1 MIGWIITGAIALPFV
16 ILSIFLLNG
25 KGAFLIAGYN
35 TMSDDKKI
43 LYNEKAL
50 CKAVGKLLLSMAVF
64 MMLFPITIQFEIMWL
79 FWLSFIAFM
88 VLPIGFAIY
97 ANTGG
102 RYIKEVIPFPAT
114 GGAVRK
120 PMTRS
125 KKLAIII
132 GIVLS
137 AQLCIGIGIMIYQG
151 ERDPRVSIV
160 NNSVRISAL
169 YGTDISI
176 ESISGITLIPQS
188 MREIGIGRRTNGY
201 ETSGQALKGTFSSQ
215 DRGPQ
220 LLFVYSSS
228 SPTIRIEVVRGY
240 DIFISYRD
248 GETTKAIYSMLSSTF
263 AHNET

>member
-16 ILSIFLLNG
+16 ILSVFLLNG

-35 TMSDDKKI
+35 TMSDDKRV
-43 LYNEKAL
+43 LYDEKAL
-50 CKAVGKLLLSMAVF
+50 CKAVGKLLLSMAIL
-64 MMLFPITIQFEIMWL
+64 MILFPIAVYFELTWL
-79 FWLSFIAFM
+79 FWLSFIPFFI
-88 VLPIGFAIY
+88 LPFGFAIY

-102 RYIKEVIPFPAT
+102 RYKKVIIPVSPD
-114 GGAVRK
+114 GANSRK

-125 KKLAIII
+125 KKLAVII

-160 NNSVRISAL
+160 NNTIRISAL

-176 ESISGITLIPQS
+176 ESIYEITLIPQS

-248 GETTKAIYSMLSSTF
+248 SETTKAIYNMLSSTF
-263 AHNET
+263 ANNET

>member
-102 RYIKEVIPFPAT
+102 RYIKEVIPCPT
-114 GGAVRK
+114 TDGTVRK
-120 PMTRS
+120 PMTRG
-125 KKLAIII
+125 KKLAILIA
-132 GIVLS
+132 IVLS
-137 AQLCIGIGIMIYQG
+137 AQMLVGIGIMIYQG
-151 ERDPRVSIV
+151 EIDPRVSV
-160 NNSVRISAL
+160 NNDGIRIRAL
-169 YGTDISI
+169 YGTTISF
-176 ESISGITLIPQS
+176 ESISEITLIPQS
-188 MREIGIGRRTNGY
+188 MRDIGIGRRTNGY
-201 ETSGQALKGTFSSQ
+201 ETSGQALKGTFQSLEH
-215 DRGPQ
+215 GHQ

-228 SPTIRIEVVRGY
+228 SPTIQIAINRGVDVY
-240 DIFISYRD
+240 ISYRD
-248 GETTKAIYSMLSSTF
+248 SETTRSVYQMLSSALTQR
-263 AHNET
+263 